1 MNVIRI
7 PVLGVLMLLCF
18 GCKNIVKDQI
28 EISQPEKKPNIVLIM
43 ADDMGFSDLGNYGS
57 EINTPSLDRLASEGT
72 RLMRFYTNTIC
83 APSRASLLTGQYPH
97 KAGIGFF
104 NEDFGMPGY
113 EGYLNKES
121 LTLGEVFK
129 SGGYSTYMSGKWHV
143 GNDKAHWPLQR
154 GFDNFFGFLDGGAS
168 YFDTKPLLKG
178 PPSTA
183 FLYEGNEVYT
193 IDKEDFY
200 LTDELTNRAIN
211 FVKNTPQEKPFF
223 LYMAYNAPHWPLH
236 AKPEDIAKYKGKYDA
251 GWDELRK
258 LRFENIKKLGLVDQ
272 NWDLFKDTLLPS
284 WESLSAQEKS
294 DWSLKMEVY
303 AAMVDNLDQNI
314 GKLLNYLGTTGQLDN
329 TIVVFLSDNGAE
341 NMDVGKMP
349 FTVHRN
355 EGPVGTAGSM
365 EAYSK
370 NWAQV
375 SNSPLRSYKSSPYEG
390 GTATPFIIRYPG
402 QQGAGKILKGGTH
415 MVDIMPTLLSIANVE
430 YPKSYNGIQTNVL
443 AGESFLPLLQGD
455 DWNREQPICFE
466 WFGDRAIWMGDLKA
480 VSVYPG
486 NKWELYD
493 LAVDRTESKNI
504 ADSQP
509 EMVAKMA
516 ALHTE
521 WANANGV
528 IEWSDAMSNK
538 TQFRKSPH

>member
-1 MNVIRI
+1 MRI
-7 PVLGVLMLLCF
+7 LILGVFTLFCLS
-18 GCKNIVKDQI
+18 CKDAATNKKEVA
-28 EISQPEKKPNIVLIM
+28 QPTKKPNVVLIM

-57 EINTPSLDRLASEGT
+57 EIKTPSLDRLASEGT
-72 RLMRFYTNTIC
+72 RIQRFYTNTIC
-83 APSRASLLTGQYPH
+83 APSRTSLLTGQYPH

-104 NEDFGMPGY
+104 NEDFGLPGY
-113 EGYLNKES
+113 EGYINKES

-129 SGGYSTYMSGKWHV
+129 NGGYSTHMSGKWHV
-143 GNDKAHWPLQR
+143 GNEKPHWPLQR

-183 FLYEGNEVYT
+183 FLYEGNEVYN
-193 IDKEDFY
+193 IDKENFY
-200 LTDELTNRAIN
+200 LTDELTTRAID
-211 FVKNTPQEKPFF
+211 FVKNKPEEKPFF

-258 LRFENIKKLGLVDQ
+258 LRFENIKKLGLADEEWTPV
-272 NWDLFKDTLLPS
+272 KDKLLPP
-284 WESLSAQEKS
+284 WDSLSAEEKS
-294 DWSLKMEVY
+294 EWVVKMEVY

-329 TIVVFLSDNGAE
+329 TVVIFLSDNGAE

-349 FTVHRN
+349 FTVKRN

-390 GTATPFIIRYPG
+390 GTSTPFIIRYPG
-402 QQGAGKILKGGTH
+402 QKEGGKVIKGNTH
-415 MVDIMPTLLSIANVE
+415 VVDIMPTLLSIADID
-430 YPKSYNGIQTNVL
+430 YPETYNGIKPNSLV
-443 AGESFLPLLQGD
+443 GESFLPLLQGE

-466 WFGDRAIWMGDLKA
+466 WFGDRAVWLGDLKG
-480 VSVYPG
+480 VHQYQ
-486 NKWELYD
+486 KEWELYD
-493 LAVDRTESKNI
+493 LSTDRTESNDI
-504 ADSQP
+504 AASHP
-509 EMVAKMA
+509 ETIAKMDSIYNA
-516 ALHTE
+516 

-528 IEWSDAMSNK
+528 IAWSEDMGKK
-538 TQFRKSPH
+538 TQFRKQPH